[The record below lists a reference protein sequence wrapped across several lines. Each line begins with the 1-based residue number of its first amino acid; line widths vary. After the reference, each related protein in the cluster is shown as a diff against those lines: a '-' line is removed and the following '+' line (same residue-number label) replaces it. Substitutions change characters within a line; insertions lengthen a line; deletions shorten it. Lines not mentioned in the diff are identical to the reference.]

1 MTFWRRWLKRH
12 GNVVLTRTLLAAVAV
27 GMFGL
32 SACGDGAGDDPPVMQ
47 MFDNRFAP
55 AVLTVEVGTTV
66 DFPNEGRVNH
76 NVIDAAGAFDSRE
89 PSGSDQEPG
98 ETWAYTFGEQGTY
111 SIYCSL
117 HAVMNKK
124 GEWEGMV
131 AEVNVVPAT
140 IP

>member
-1 MTFWRRWLKRH
+1 MTFWPKWLRRH
-12 GNVVLTRTLLAAVAV
+12 ANVVLTRTLLLAVV
-27 GMFGL
+27 GIVGL
-32 SACGDGAGDDPPVMQ
+32 SACGDSPGNDPPVVQ

-55 AVLTVEVGTTV
+55 ASITVEAGTTV

-76 NVIDAAGAFDSRE
+76 NVIDADGSFDSRE
-89 PSGSDQEPG
+89 PAGLDQKAG
-98 ETWAYTFGEQGTY
+98 ETWAYTFAEQGTY

-131 AEVNVVPAT
+131 AEVNVVPAAS
-140 IP
+140 P